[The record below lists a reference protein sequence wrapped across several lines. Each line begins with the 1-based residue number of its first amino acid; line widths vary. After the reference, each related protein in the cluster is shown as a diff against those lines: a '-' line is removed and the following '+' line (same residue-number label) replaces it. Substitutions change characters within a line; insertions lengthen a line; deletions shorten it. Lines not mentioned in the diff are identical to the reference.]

1 MNGLQLTPEEYV
13 TEIIMSQDRFLL
25 LEGADDE
32 DFFTII
38 LLLIQQWESHLQPL
52 LLIRLPLKQ
61 ILWVV
66 INYTNLRF
74 F

>member
-13 TEIIMSQDRFLL
+13 TEIIMSNDRFLL

-38 LLLIQQWESHLQPL
+38 CNLLKKNGLFG
-52 LLIRLPLKQ
+52 
-61 ILWVV
+61 
-66 INYTNLRF
+66 NCYANN
-74 F
+74 